1 MAILHATTPVLDIAY
16 EAAGPTDGRSVVL
29 LHGWPDDVRTW
40 DAVAPALHAAGFRTY
55 APWLRGFGPTR
66 FLSADTQRSAE
77 IGAMAQDILDFLDAL
92 NIGRVSVVGHDW
104 GARIAYFLACVAP
117 ERLERIV
124 TISVPWSPGPLPTP
138 SLEQVQRFW
147 YQWFMAT
154 ERGAA
159 FVRANGKAFA
169 RRQWDTWG
177 PTGWFDD
184 ATYDVTARSFENPDW
199 PAITLHGYRVRWE
212 EAEPDPRHAEL
223 NRRQRAVTAIGT
235 PTLLIHGGDD
245 RCVMPASSAG
255 LERNFTGVYERHVLD
270 GIGHFP
276 PRESPDAVAKLITAF
291 FSHS

>member
-1 MAILHATTPVLDIAY
+1 MLHVATPVLDIAY
-16 EAAGPTDGRSVVL
+16 EASGPADGRPALL

-40 DAVAPALHAAGFRTY
+40 DGVLHALHAAGFRTY
-55 APWLRGFGPTR
+55 VPWLRGFGPTR
-66 FLSADTQRSAE
+66 FLSADTVRSGE
-77 IGAMAQDILDFLDAL
+77 IGAMAQDALDFLDAL
-92 NIGRVSVVGHDW
+92 KIERAALAGHDW
-104 GARIAYFLACVAP
+104 GARISYFLASIAP
-117 ERLERIV
+117 ERIERMV
-124 TISVPWSPGPLPTP
+124 TMSVPWSPGSLPTP
-138 SLEQVQRFW
+138 SLEQIRRFW

-169 RRQWDTWG
+169 RSQWDTWG

-212 EAEPDPRHAEL
+212 EAEPDPHYADL
-223 NRRQRAVTAIGT
+223 NRRQRVITTIGT

-245 RCVMPASSAG
+245 RCVMPSSTEG
-255 LERNFTGVYERHVLD
+255 LERNFTGHYERHVLD

-276 PRESPDAVAKLITAF
+276 QREAPGAVARLVSEF
-291 FSHS
+291 LSR